1 MSWHGEASPSS
12 YDIKIYKDIHIT
24 WKKNYKEKNLHMGT
38 STSFFLP
45 RFFRALAV
53 VGLVCLLVL
62 GSLGSGEG
70 TRQPTTQWSDE
81 RVKHEQVLGRDK
93 PVNRAELD
101 FNYMSK
107 RRVPNGPDPIHNR
120 RAGNSGRPPG
130 QA

>member
-1 MSWHGEASPSS
+1 
-12 YDIKIYKDIHIT
+12 
-24 WKKNYKEKNLHMGT
+24 MGT
-38 STSFFLP
+38 STRTISRFFLP
-45 RFFRALAV
+45 RFFRALLV

-62 GSLGSGEG
+62 GSLGGGEG
-70 TRQPTTQWSDE
+70 ARQQTKQWSEE
-81 RVKHEQVLGRDK
+81 RVKHGRVVGRDM

>member
-1 MSWHGEASPSS
+1 
-12 YDIKIYKDIHIT
+12 
-24 WKKNYKEKNLHMGT
+24 MGT
-38 STSFFLP
+38 STSGSFFLP
-45 RFFRALAV
+45 RFAV

-70 TRQPTTQWSDE
+70 TRQPTTTQWSKE
-81 RVKHEQVLGRDK
+81 SVKHERVVGSDNK
-93 PVNRAELD
+93 PINRAELD